1 MIEKAIKDEYRL
13 GTRKGVT
20 ELDECFYLPVRI
32 TGTGL
37 NLREKDG
44 ETIVADR
51 AKVDYF
57 SSAFIEHAKTLPI
70 IVEHPKEGMLESSN
84 LKDNPIVGNCID
96 AWIEKDELWGLA
108 RVFDKTLLQKFG
120 KEINSTSPAVT
131 ICYEPAAEAGI
142 EKEVPI
148 SVNHLAFVDKGHWDN
163 NAGSIGFDNSKIEKI
178 SVEEEKVQT
187 SDADL
192 SKNDIIPKVE
202 EDSMV
207 DEKLAIAADAEKAI
221 KDSEAKGSEEKVAD
235 EEAQKV
241 ADESGEKK
249 VADEEIEEV
258 SDDEVEE
265 LSDKDFEQLDSD
277 EIADI
282 PISDKVE
289 EVSADEAETE
299 VIDSETE
306 TDEDK
311 SRDDAVD
318 EMRAACDSAHASLG
332 VKMPHIK
339 GRQTMRSVVNKF
351 VQQNRKYLNGKYAN
365 LAVDSY
371 TKELAKEVLA
381 DTLANIRKE
390 SAKFEDKKEGFVDT
404 GKGYSTL
411 QGFGWKNRQKG

>member
-1 MIEKAIKDEYRL
+1 MIEKTIKDEYKL

-57 SSAFIEHAKTLPI
+57 SPAFIEHAKTLPI
-70 IVEHPKEGMLESSN
+70 IVEHPKEGMLDSAN

-108 RVFDKTLLQKFG
+108 RVFDKSLLQKFG
-120 KEINSTSPAVT
+120 NEINSTSPAVT
-131 ICYEPAAEAGI
+131 ICYEQAAEAGI

-148 SVNHLAFVDKGHWDN
+148 SVNHLAFVDRGHWDN
-163 NAGSIGFDNSKIEKI
+163 NEGSIGFDNSKVEKI
-178 SVEEEKVQT
+178 SAEEEKVQT
-187 SDADL
+187 LDADL
-192 SKNDIIPKVE
+192 SKNDTIQKVE
-202 EDSMV
+202 EDSMA
-207 DEKLAIAADAEKAI
+207 DEKLVIAADAEKAI
-221 KDSEAKGSEEKVAD
+221 KDSENDFAKDS
-235 EEAQKV
+235 
-241 ADESGEKK
+241 
-249 VADEEIEEV
+249 EEIEELSDGEV
-258 SDDEVEE
+258 EELSDDEVEE
-265 LSDKDFEQLDSD
+265 LSDDDFEQLDNE
-277 EIADI
+277 EIAVGDE
-282 PISDKVE
+282 VE

-299 VIDSETE
+299 VIDRETE

-332 VKMPHIK
+332 IKMPHLK

-351 VQQNRKYLNGKYAN
+351 VQQNRKYLSGKYAN

-381 DTLANIRKE
+381 DTLANIRAASSKL
-390 SAKFEDKKEGFVDT
+390 EDKKEGFVDT
-404 GKGYSTL
+404 GRGYSTL
-411 QGFGWKNRQKG
+411 QGFGWKNR

>member
-1 MIEKAIKDEYRL
+1 MIEKAIKDEYKL

-51 AKVDYF
+51 AKVDFF
-57 SSAFIEHAKTLPI
+57 SPAFIEHAKTLPI
-70 IVEHPKEGMLESSN
+70 IVEHPKEGMLDSSN

-108 RVFDKTLLQKFG
+108 RVFDKSLLQKFG
-120 KEINSTSPAVT
+120 NEINSTSPAVT
-131 ICYEPAAEAGI
+131 ICYEQAAEEGI

-148 SVNHLAFVDKGHWDN
+148 SVNHLAFVDRGHWDN
-163 NAGSIGFDNSKIEKI
+163 NEGSIGFDNSKVEKI
-178 SVEEEKVQT
+178 SAEEEKVQT
-187 SDADL
+187 LDADL
-192 SKNDIIPKVE
+192 SKNDTIPKVE

-221 KDSEAKGSEEKVAD
+221 KDSEAKIADGEKVAD
-235 EEAQKV
+235 DELEKV
-241 ADESGEKK
+241 S
-249 VADEEIEEV
+249 DEEIEDV

-265 LSDKDFEQLDSD
+265 LSDDDFEQLDNEEIPLGD
-277 EIADI
+277 E
-282 PISDKVE
+282 VE

-311 SRDDAVD
+311 SRDEAVD
-318 EMRAACDSAHASLG
+318 EMRTACDSAHASLG
-332 VKMPHIK
+332 IKMPHLK

-351 VQQNRKYLNGKYAN
+351 VQQNRKYLSGKYAN

-381 DTLANIRKE
+381 DTLANIRAASSKLE
-390 SAKFEDKKEGFVDT
+390 EKKEGFVDT

-411 QGFGWKNRQKG
+411 QGFGWKNR

>member
-1 MIEKAIKDEYRL
+1 MIEKAIKDEYKL

-37 NLREKDG
+37 NLREKGG

-51 AKVDYF
+51 AKVNYF
-57 SSAFIEHAKTLPI
+57 SPAFIEHAKTLPI
-70 IVEHPKEGMLESSN
+70 IVEHPKEGMLDSSN

-108 RVFDKTLLQKFG
+108 RVFDKSLLQKFG
-120 KEINSTSPAVT
+120 NEINSTSPAVT
-131 ICYEPAAEAGI
+131 ICYEQAAEAGI

-163 NAGSIGFDNSKIEKI
+163 NEGSVGFDNSKIEKI
-178 SVEEEKVQT
+178 SAEEEKEQT
-187 SDADL
+187 IDEDL
-192 SKNDIIPKVE
+192 SKNDTISKIE

-207 DEKLAIAADAEKAI
+207 DDKLIIAADAEKAI
-221 KDSEAKGSEEKVAD
+221 KDSEENVKDSEEKIANEEVAKD
-235 EEAQKV
+235 SEET
-241 ADESGEKK
+241 G
-249 VADEEIEEV
+249 ADEEIEEV
-258 SDDEVEE
+258 SDDGVEE
-265 LSDKDFEQLDSD
+265 LSDEDFEQLNSD
-277 EIADI
+277 EIEEIAVGDE
-282 PISDKVE
+282 VE

-299 VIDSETE
+299 IIDSETE
-306 TDEDK
+306 TAEDK
-311 SRDDAVD
+311 SRDEAVD
-318 EMRAACDSAHASLG
+318 EMREACDSAHASLG
-332 VKMPHIK
+332 IKMPHIK

-351 VQQNRKYLNGKYAN
+351 VQQNRKYLSSKYAN

-371 TKELAKEVLA
+371 TRELAKEVLA

-390 SAKFEDKKEGFVDT
+390 SVKFEDKKEGFVDT

-411 QGFGWKNRQKG
+411 QGFGWKNRCVSI

>member
-20 ELDECFYLPVRI
+20 ELDECFYMPVRI

-51 AKVDYF
+51 AKAEFF
-57 SSAFIEHAKTLPI
+57 SPAFIEHAKTLPI
-70 IVEHPKEGMLESSN
+70 IVEHPKEGMLDSSN

-96 AWIEKDELWGLA
+96 AWIDKNELWGIA
-108 RVFDKTLLQKFG
+108 RIFDKSLLQKFG
-120 KEINSTSPAVT
+120 NEINSTSPAVT
-131 ICYEPAAEAGI
+131 ICYEQAAENGI

-163 NAGSIGFDNSKIEKI
+163 NEGSIGYDDSKIEKI
-178 SVEEEKVQT
+178 SAEEEKEQT
-187 SDADL
+187 IDADL
-192 SKNDIIPKVE
+192 SKNDTIPKVE

-221 KDSEAKGSEEKVAD
+221 KDSEEKAKDSEEKKAAD
-235 EEAQKV
+235 EEVVKDA
-241 ADESGEKK
+241 EEK

-265 LSDKDFEQLDSD
+265 LDEEDLPQIDEESIE
-277 EIADI
+277 EIAVGDE
-282 PISDKVE
+282 VE

-311 SRDDAVD
+311 SRDEAVD

-332 VKMPHIK
+332 IKMPHLK

-351 VQQNRKYLNGKYAN
+351 VSQNRKYLSGKYAN

-381 DTLANIRKE
+381 DTLANIRKA

-411 QGFGWKNRQKG
+411 QGFGWANR